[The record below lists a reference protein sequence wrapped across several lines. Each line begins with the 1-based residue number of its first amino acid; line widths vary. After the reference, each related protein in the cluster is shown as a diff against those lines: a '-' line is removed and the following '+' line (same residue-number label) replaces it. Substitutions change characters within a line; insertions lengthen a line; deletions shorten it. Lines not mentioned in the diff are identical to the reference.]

1 MKNITKLDDKLCGI
15 QFDNK
20 TILGLLN
27 SLTDTFDIICSP
39 IEGVKSFSEEKRN
52 LVFYELTRDKNSIDS
67 LLFSLNHFI
76 KEQDKM
82 LNDVYDEFINKEL
95 AAERKEGAEHE

>member
-1 MKNITKLDDKLCGI
+1 MKNITKLDAKLCAI

-27 SLTDTFDIICSP
+27 SLTDTFDNICSP
-39 IEGVKSFSEEKRN
+39 IEGVKSFSEEQIGR
-52 LVFYELTRDKNSIDS
+52 VFYELTRDKNSIDS

-82 LNDVYDEFINKEL
+82 LNDAYDEFINKEL

>member
-1 MKNITKLDDKLCGI
+1 MKNNIELDTKLCDI

-39 IEGVKSFSEEKRN
+39 IEGVKSFSEEQRS

-67 LLFSLNHFI
+67 LLFSLKHFI

-82 LNDVYDEFINKEL
+82 LNDAYDEFINKEL
-95 AAERKEGAEHE
+95 DAERKEGAEHE

>member
-1 MKNITKLDDKLCGI
+1 MKNINELDAKLGNI
-15 QFDNK
+15 QLDNK
-20 TILGLLN
+20 MILGLLD
-27 SLTDTFDIICSP
+27 SLTDTFNIICSP
-39 IEGVKSFSEEKRN
+39 IEGAKSFSEEQRN

-82 LNDVYDEFINKEL
+82 LNDAYDEFINKEL
-95 AAERKEGAEHE
+95 AAEKKEGAEHE

>member
-1 MKNITKLDDKLCGI
+1 MKNITELDAKLGDI
-15 QFDNK
+15 QLDNK
-20 TILGLLN
+20 MILGLLD
-27 SLTDTFDIICSP
+27 SLTDTFDNICSP
-39 IEGVKSFSEEKRN
+39 IEGVKSFSEEQRT

-82 LNDVYDEFINKEL
+82 LNDAYDEFINKEL
-95 AAERKEGAEHE
+95 DAERKEGAEHE

>member
-1 MKNITKLDDKLCGI
+1 MKNNIELDAKLCDI
-15 QFDNK
+15 QFENK

-27 SLTDTFDIICSP
+27 SLTDTFDNICLP
-39 IEGVKSFSEEKRN
+39 IEDVKSFSEGQIS
-52 LVFYELTRDKNSIDS
+52 LVFYELTRDKDSIDS

-82 LNDVYDEFINKEL
+82 LNDAYDEFINKEL
-95 AAERKEGAEHE
+95 DAERKEGAEHE

>member
-1 MKNITKLDDKLCGI
+1 MKNITKLDAKLCEI

-39 IEGVKSFSEEKRN
+39 IEGVKSFSEEQRS

-67 LLFSLNHFI
+67 LLFSLKHFI

-82 LNDVYDEFINKEL
+82 LNDAYDEFINKEL
-95 AAERKEGAEHE
+95 DAERKEGAEHE